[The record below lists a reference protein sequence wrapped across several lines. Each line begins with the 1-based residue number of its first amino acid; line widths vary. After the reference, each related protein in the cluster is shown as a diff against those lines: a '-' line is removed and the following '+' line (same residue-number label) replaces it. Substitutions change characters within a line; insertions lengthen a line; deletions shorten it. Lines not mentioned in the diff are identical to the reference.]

1 MLPTS
6 SEPPDHLEPK
16 GRWCWLPITSS
27 LTNQKN
33 VHELTTPCSLNTIRL
48 RTTQIQ
54 GGKHSF
60 EGISLWWPHLPGK
73 AKKVILFY
81 LCKTPSPCFYL
92 AWVNRGWVS
101 ATFTQSSSKRQVTD
115 SHTRELRPRM
125 IHWLSTGCSAIRA
138 EKNLQSKNYPSTL
151 TIKTESGKRTTSFQ
165 KVKVTNPQ
173 TLKDRSGQQ
182 YHKSENTM
190 LPGGGGVG

>member
-1 MLPTS
+1 MLTPNY
-6 SEPPDHLEPK
+6 L
-16 GRWCWLPITSS
+16 ITSQS
-27 LTNQKN
+27 
-33 VHELTTPCSLNTIRL
+33 E
-48 RTTQIQ
+48 
-54 GGKHSF
+54 
-60 EGISLWWPHLPGK
+60 EGPRADHTLLLEHHKTPHLKSRVGHTVLK
-73 AKKVILFY
+73 ALACGGPIYVAKQKKASFST

-92 AWVNRGWVS
+92 ASVNRGWVS

-125 IHWLSTGCSAIRA
+125 IHWLSIGCSAIRA

-165 KVKVTNPQ
+165 KVKVTNSE
-173 TLKDRSGQQ
+173 TRSERSGQQ